1 MSKKGTGRSVADFD
15 NSVNMSC
22 LVVIFSLASAA
33 LDKKF
38 IRRDTRQTTPWLST
52 SCIYCFISCSPLLQ
66 DNQGLRGKNGLYSR
80 FYSFMKTVDIHNGF
94 YCLRKIELCIK
105 FHRSVIHAVTFIRN
119 IFIFMQVIH
128 RLLTSSA
135 NGLPLLISLVSPT
148 RSWAANGRVDD
159 TGNRGK

>member
-22 LVVIFSLASAA
+22 FVVIFSLASAA
-33 LDKKF
+33 LYKKF

-66 DNQGLRGKNGLYSR
+66 DNQGLRGKNGLYSW
-80 FYSFMKTVDIHNGF
+80 FYSFMKTADIHNGF

-105 FHRSVIHAVTFIRN
+105 FHRNVIHAVIIVRY
-119 IFIFMQVIH
+119 IFIFVQVIL

-135 NGLPLLISLVSPT
+135 NALPLLVSLVSRT
-148 RSWAANGRVDD
+148 RS
-159 TGNRGK
+159 